1 MKVLVIGARG
11 FIGSH
16 LFRYFTDL
24 KFEVL
29 GCDTYFD
36 INNEADQIRNVSVL
50 SAEFS
55 ELVVSYKPNL
65 CINAAGSGNV
75 GLSLKEPMLD
85 FESNVN
91 LVAQLLDILRL
102 NANSCKVL
110 HISSA
115 AVYGNPK
122 YLPINEN
129 TPCAPISPYGFH
141 KWMSELLCKEFHSLY
156 GIKIAIV
163 RPFSVYGDG
172 LRKQILWDLCN
183 RCNVQKDIILF
194 GYGTET
200 RDFIHIT
207 DLCKSI
213 ELIIRNSNFE
223 FDVYNLANGN
233 SIEIKEVADRISD
246 RFPDSNISFN
256 QQVKEGDPLFWKS
269 DISKIKSLGYSGQ
282 VSLEKGINGYI
293 DWYLKTIND

>member
-1 MKVLVIGARG
+1 MKLLVIGARG

-16 LFRYFTDL
+16 LYSYFQKMNFD
-24 KFEVL
+24 VL

-36 INNEADQIRNVSVL
+36 SKIEADQIRNVSVM
-50 SAEFS
+50 SSEFS
-55 ELVVSYKPNL
+55 ELVKSYKPNF

-75 GLSLKEPMLD
+75 GLSVREPLLD
-85 FESNVN
+85 FELNVN
-91 LVAQLLDILRL
+91 LVAKLLDVLRL
-102 NANSCKVL
+102 DSNSCKVL

-115 AVYGNPK
+115 AVYGNPQ
-122 YLPINEN
+122 YLPITEN

-141 KWMSELLCKEFHSLY
+141 KWLSELLCNEFHSLY
-156 GIKIAIV
+156 GLKIAIV
-163 RPFSVYGDG
+163 RPFSVYGEG

-183 RCNVQKDIILF
+183 KCNVQKDIILF
-194 GYGTET
+194 GNGTET
-200 RDFIHIT
+200 RDFIHIS

-213 ELIIRNSNFE
+213 ELIFRNSNFE

-246 RFPDSNISFN
+246 RFPRTNVSFN
-256 QQVKEGDPLFWKS
+256 LQVKEGDPLNWKS
-269 DISKIKSLGYSGQ
+269 DISKIKSFGYTSD

-293 DWYLKTIND
+293 DWYLKIIND

>member
-16 LFRYFTDL
+16 LYSYFQDL
-24 KFEVL
+24 NYDVL
-29 GCDTYFD
+29 GCDTYFGSK
-36 INNEADQIRNVSVL
+36 IGADQIRNVSVM
-50 SAEFS
+50 SSEFS
-55 ELVVSYKPNL
+55 ELVKSYKPNL

-102 NANSCKVL
+102 NASSCKVL

-122 YLPINEN
+122 YQPINEN

-141 KWMSELLCKEFHSLY
+141 KLMSELLCKEFHSLY
-156 GIKIAIV
+156 GLKIAIV
-163 RPFSVYGDG
+163 RPFSVYGEG

-183 RCNVQKDIILF
+183 KCNVQKDIILF

-200 RDFIHIT
+200 RDFIHIS

-213 ELIIRNSNFE
+213 ELIVRNSNFE
-223 FDVYNLANGN
+223 LDVYNLANGI

-246 RFPDSNISFN
+246 RFPESNISFN

-269 DISKIKSLGYSGQ
+269 DISKIKSLGYWGQ

>member
-11 FIGSH
+11 FIGAH
-16 LFRYFTDL
+16 IFRYFKDL

-36 INNEADQIRNVSVL
+36 IKNDADQIRNVSVM

-55 ELVVSYKPNL
+55 ELVKTYKPNL

-156 GIKIAIV
+156 GLKIAII
-163 RPFSVYGDG
+163 RPFSVYGEG

-200 RDFIHIT
+200 RDFIHIS

-223 FDVYNLANGN
+223 LDVYNLANGI
-233 SIEIKEVADRISD
+233 SIEIKEVADRISN
-246 RFPDSNISFN
+246 RFPGTNISFN
-256 QQVKEGDPLFWKS
+256 QLIKEGDPFNWKS
-269 DISKIKSLGYSGQ
+269 DISQIKSFGYFSE
-282 VSLEKGINGYI
+282 VSLEKGINGYV
-293 DWYLKTIND
+293 DWYLTTIND

>member
-11 FIGSH
+11 FIGAQI
-16 LFRYFTDL
+16 FRYFKDL

-36 INNEADQIRNVSVL
+36 IKNDADQIRNVSVM

-55 ELVVSYKPNL
+55 ELVKTYKPNL

-156 GIKIAIV
+156 GLKIAIV
-163 RPFSVYGDG
+163 RPFSVYGEG

-200 RDFIHIT
+200 RDFIHIS

-223 FDVYNLANGN
+223 LDVYNLANGI
-233 SIEIKEVADRISD
+233 SIEIKEVADRISN
-246 RFPDSNISFN
+246 RFPGTNISFN
-256 QQVKEGDPLFWKS
+256 QQIKEGDPFNWKS
-269 DISKIKSLGYSGQ
+269 DISKIKSFGYFSE
-282 VSLEKGINGYI
+282 VSLEKGINGYV
-293 DWYLKTIND
+293 DWYLTTIND

>member
-1 MKVLVIGARG
+1 MKVLIIGARG

-16 LFRYFTDL
+16 LFRYFKDL

-36 INNEADQIRNVSVL
+36 INNEADQISNVSVM

-55 ELVVSYKPNL
+55 ELVKSYKPNL

-91 LVAQLLDILRL
+91 LVAQLLNILRL

-156 GIKIAIV
+156 GLKIAIV
-163 RPFSVYGDG
+163 RPFSVYGEG

-183 RCNVQKDIILF
+183 RCNVQKDIKLF

-200 RDFIHIT
+200 RDFIHIS

-213 ELIIRNSNFE
+213 ELIFRNSNFE

-246 RFPDSNISFN
+246 RFPESNISFN

-269 DISKIKSLGYSGQ
+269 DISKIKSLGYWGQ

>member
-1 MKVLVIGARG
+1 MKILIIGARG

-16 LFRYFTDL
+16 LFRYFKDL
-24 KFEVL
+24 IYEVL

-36 INNEADQIRNVSVL
+36 INNEADQIRNVSVM

-55 ELVVSYKPNL
+55 ELVKSYKPNL

-115 AVYGNPK
+115 AVYGNPI

-156 GIKIAIV
+156 GLKITIV
-163 RPFSVYGDG
+163 RPFSVYGEG

-183 RCNVQKDIILF
+183 RCNVQKDITLF

-200 RDFIHIT
+200 RDFIHIS

-223 FDVYNLANGN
+223 LDVYNLANGI

-246 RFPDSNISFN
+246 RFPESNISFN
-256 QQVKEGDPLFWKS
+256 QQFKEGDPLFWKS
-269 DISKIKSLGYSGQ
+269 DISKIKSLGYWGQ